1 MQIVDLMNV
10 IIDRSTH
17 DILMLKIQKMISMS
31 DSPIYYKQK
40 YSYIVEKNQKSVS

>member
-1 MQIVDLMNV
+1 MPIVDLMNV

-31 DSPIYYKQK
+31 DSPLLYVIN
-40 YSYIVEKNQKSVS
+40 KNIPTPTS